1 MTTTFRDLWDGSIRT
16 YEPDKP
22 KTKRPKQNRQNDRFA
37 GGPSTDINQWLADN
51 GPRDAAELSDLR
63 QALYSR
69 QTQGNFII
77 KHGRPTLAG
86 EERFLVIGRTSPLLI
101 VSNKSRHFLLRT
113 LCRMVKGG

>member
-1 MTTTFRDLWDGSIRT
+1 VATEFRDLWDGSIRT

-22 KTKRPKQNRQNDRFA
+22 KTKTQKQNRQSDRFA
-37 GGPSTDINQWLADN
+37 GGPSTDINQWLSEN

-69 QTQGNFII
+69 RTQGNFII
-77 KHGRPTLAG
+77 KQGRPTLAG
-86 EERFLVIGRTSPLLI
+86 EERFLVTGRASPLLI

-113 LCRMVKGG
+113 LCRMARGM